1 MIDSIKGI
9 LVKKNPTSVI
19 IDIGGIRLGVPITLA
34 TFEKIPDPN
43 QTVELL
49 TYLHVREDIMELYGF
64 YDDHERDVFMQLNSI
79 SGIGPRSAM
88 NILSGTNPIEFKK
101 KIIDSDVASLTSI
114 PGIGT
119 KTAKRIIVELKD
131 KFTDQ
136 ETGSDLDFLLVS
148 SDKDKIDDVTK
159 VLISLGYKRSA
170 INQVIKKLVTK
181 DGLDDN
187 IEDIIK
193 RALKLLLVTIQI
205 NSAYLSYILN
215 NYCLRFLR

>member
-1 MIDSIKGI
+1 LIDSIKGT

-19 IDIGGIRLGVPITLA
+19 IDIGGIRLGIPITLA

-43 QTVELL
+43 HAVELL

-136 ETGSDLDFLLVS
+136 DTGSDLDFLLVS
-148 SDKDKIDDVTK
+148 GDKGKIDDVTK

-193 RALKLLLVTIQI
+193 RALKLL
-205 NSAYLSYILN
+205 
-215 NYCLRFLR
+215 

>member
-1 MIDSIKGI
+1 MIDSIKGT

-19 IDIGGIRLGVPITLA
+19 IDVGGIRLGIPITLA

-43 QTVELL
+43 QPVELM

-64 YDDHERDVFMQLNSI
+64 YDDQERDLFMQLNSI

-88 NILSGTNPIEFKK
+88 NILSGTDPIEFKK

-136 ETGSDLDFLLVS
+136 DTGSDLDFLLVS
-148 SDKDKIDDVTK
+148 GDKDKIDDVTK

-193 RALKLLLVTIQI
+193 RGLKLL
-205 NSAYLSYILN
+205 
-215 NYCLRFLR
+215 

>member
-1 MIDSIKGI
+1 MIDSIKGT
-9 LVKKNPTSVI
+9 LVKKKPTSVI

-43 QTVELL
+43 QAVELL
-49 TYLHVREDIMELYGF
+49 TYLHVREDIIELYGF

-136 ETGSDLDFLLVS
+136 ETDSDLDFLLVS

-170 INQVIKKLVTK
+170 INQVIKKLVSK
-181 DGLDDN
+181 DGLDEN

-193 RALKLLLVTIQI
+193 GALKLL
-205 NSAYLSYILN
+205 
-215 NYCLRFLR
+215 

>member
-1 MIDSIKGI
+1 LIDSIKGT

-19 IDIGGIRLGVPITLA
+19 IDVGGIRLGIPITLA
-34 TFEKIPDPN
+34 TFEKISDPN
-43 QTVELL
+43 QPVELM

-64 YDDHERDVFMQLNSI
+64 YDDQERDLFMQLNSI

-88 NILSGTNPIEFKK
+88 NILSGTDPIEFKK

-136 ETGSDLDFLLVS
+136 DTGSDLDFLLVS
-148 SDKDKIDDVTK
+148 GDKGKIDDVTK

-170 INQVIKKLVTK
+170 IHQVIKKLVTK

-193 RALKLLLVTIQI
+193 GALKLL
-205 NSAYLSYILN
+205 
-215 NYCLRFLR
+215 

>member
-1 MIDSIKGI
+1 MIDSIKGT

-19 IDIGGIRLGVPITLA
+19 IDIGGIRLGIPITLA

-43 QTVELL
+43 HAVELL

-88 NILSGTNPIEFKK
+88 NILSGTDPVEFKK

-136 ETGSDLDFLLVS
+136 DTGSDLDFLLVS
-148 SDKDKIDDVTK
+148 GDKDKIDDATK

-170 INQVIKKLVTK
+170 INQVIKKLITK

-193 RALKLLLVTIQI
+193 AALKLL
-205 NSAYLSYILN
+205 
-215 NYCLRFLR
+215 

>member
-1 MIDSIKGI
+1 MIDSIKGT

-19 IDIGGIRLGVPITLA
+19 IDVGGIRLGIPITLA

-43 QTVELL
+43 QPVELM

-64 YDDHERDVFMQLNSI
+64 YDDYERDVFMQLNSI

-88 NILSGTNPIEFKK
+88 NILSGTDPIEFKK

-136 ETGSDLDFLLVS
+136 DTGSDLDFLLVS
-148 SDKDKIDDVTK
+148 GDKDKIDDVTK

-193 RALKLLLVTIQI
+193 RALKLL
-205 NSAYLSYILN
+205 
-215 NYCLRFLR
+215 

>member
-1 MIDSIKGI
+1 MIDSIKGT

-19 IDIGGIRLGVPITLA
+19 IDIGGIRLGIPITLA

-43 QTVELL
+43 HAVELL

-136 ETGSDLDFLLVS
+136 GTGGDLDFLLES

-159 VLISLGYKRSA
+159 VLISLGYKLSA
-170 INQVIKKLVTK
+170 INQVIKKLVSK
-181 DGLDDN
+181 DGLDEN

-193 RALKLLLVTIQI
+193 GALKLL
-205 NSAYLSYILN
+205 
-215 NYCLRFLR
+215 

>member
-1 MIDSIKGI
+1 MIDSIKGT

-19 IDIGGIRLGVPITLA
+19 IDIGGIRLGIPITLA

-43 QTVELL
+43 HAVELL

-136 ETGSDLDFLLVS
+136 DTGSDLDFLLES

-170 INQVIKKLVTK
+170 INQVIKKLVAK
-181 DGLDDN
+181 DDLDEN

-193 RALKLLLVTIQI
+193 GALKLL
-205 NSAYLSYILN
+205 
-215 NYCLRFLR
+215 

>member
-1 MIDSIKGI
+1 MIDSIKGT

-19 IDIGGIRLGVPITLA
+19 IDVGGIRLGIPITLA

-43 QTVELL
+43 QPVELM

-64 YDDHERDVFMQLNSI
+64 YDDHERDLFMQLNSI

-88 NILSGTNPIEFKK
+88 NILSGTDPIEFKK

-136 ETGSDLDFLLVS
+136 DTGSDLDFLLVS
-148 SDKDKIDDVTK
+148 GDKDKIDDVTK

-193 RALKLLLVTIQI
+193 GALKLL
-205 NSAYLSYILN
+205 
-215 NYCLRFLR
+215 

>member
-1 MIDSIKGI
+1 MIYSIKGT
-9 LVKKNPTSVI
+9 LVQKNPTSVI
-19 IDIGGIRLGVPITLA
+19 IDVGGIRLGIPITLA

-43 QTVELL
+43 QPVELL

-64 YDDHERDVFMQLNSI
+64 YDDLERDVFMQLNSI

-88 NILSGTNPIEFKK
+88 NILSGTDPIAFKK
-101 KIIDSDVASLTSI
+101 KIINSDVASLTSI

-136 ETGSDLDFLLVS
+136 DTGSDLDFLLVS
-148 SDKDKIDDVTK
+148 GDKDKIDDVTK

-193 RALKLLLVTIQI
+193 RALKLL
-205 NSAYLSYILN
+205 
-215 NYCLRFLR
+215 

>member
-1 MIDSIKGI
+1 LIDSIKGT
-9 LVKKNPTSVI
+9 LVKKNPTLVI
-19 IDIGGIRLGVPITLA
+19 IDVGGIRLGIPITLA

-43 QTVELL
+43 QPVELM

-64 YDDHERDVFMQLNSI
+64 YDDYERDVFMQLNSI

-88 NILSGTNPIEFKK
+88 NILSGTDPIEFKK

-136 ETGSDLDFLLVS
+136 DTGSDLDFLLVS
-148 SDKDKIDDVTK
+148 GDKGKIDDVTK

-193 RALKLLLVTIQI
+193 RALKLL
-205 NSAYLSYILN
+205 
-215 NYCLRFLR
+215 

>member
-9 LVKKNPTSVI
+9 LVKKTPTSVI

-43 QTVELL
+43 QAVELL

-136 ETGSDLDFLLVS
+136 ETDSDLDFLLVS

-170 INQVIKKLVTK
+170 INQVIKKLVSK
-181 DGLDDN
+181 DGLDEN

-193 RALKLLLVTIQI
+193 GALKLL
-205 NSAYLSYILN
+205 
-215 NYCLRFLR
+215 

>member
-1 MIDSIKGI
+1 LIDSIKGT
-9 LVKKNPTSVI
+9 LVKKHPTSVI
-19 IDIGGIRLGVPITLA
+19 IDVGGIRFVVSITLA

-43 QTVELL
+43 QAFELL

-64 YDDHERDVFMQLNSI
+64 YDNHERNLFMQLNSI
-79 SGIGPRSAM
+79 SGIGPRSAI

-136 ETGSDLDFLLVS
+136 ETGGDLDFLLVS
-148 SDKDKIDDVTK
+148 SDKDKINDVTK

-170 INQVIKKLVTK
+170 INQVIKKLVST
-181 DGLDDN
+181 DGLDKN

-193 RALKLLLVTIQI
+193 GALKLL
-205 NSAYLSYILN
+205 
-215 NYCLRFLR
+215 

>member
-1 MIDSIKGI
+1 MIDSIKGT
-9 LVKKNPTSVI
+9 LVQKNPTSVI
-19 IDIGGIRLGVPITLA
+19 IDVGGIRLGIPITLA
-34 TFEKIPDPN
+34 TFEKIPDQN
-43 QTVELL
+43 QPVELL

-88 NILSGTNPIEFKK
+88 NILSGTDPIDFKK

-136 ETGSDLDFLLVS
+136 GTGSDLDFLMGS
-148 SDKDKIDDVTK
+148 DDKDKIDDVTK

-193 RALKLLLVTIQI
+193 RALKLL
-205 NSAYLSYILN
+205 
-215 NYCLRFLR
+215 

>member
-1 MIDSIKGI
+1 MVLNLIDSIKGT

-19 IDIGGIRLGVPITLA
+19 IDVGGIRLGIPITLA

-43 QTVELL
+43 QPVELL

-64 YDDHERDVFMQLNSI
+64 YDDLERDVFMQLNSI

-88 NILSGTNPIEFKK
+88 NILSGTDPIEFKK

-136 ETGSDLDFLLVS
+136 DTGSDLDFLLVS

-159 VLISLGYKRSA
+159 VLVSLGYKRSA
-170 INQVIKKLVTK
+170 INQVIKKLVSK
-181 DGLDDN
+181 DGLDEN

-193 RALKLLLVTIQI
+193 GALKLL
-205 NSAYLSYILN
+205 
-215 NYCLRFLR
+215 